1 MIENFEKIVD
11 EICKAIKSEKR
22 DIIINKIL
30 GQIVNPSE
38 LEKLKNELRDFKVG
52 TTLYSNDPVFK
63 DWVKRTLEKY
73 LK

>member
-1 MIENFEKIVD
+1 MNENFEKTVD

-22 DIIINKIL
+22 DIQINKIL
-30 GQIVNPSE
+30 GQIVNPTN
-38 LEKLKNELRDFKVG
+38 LEKLKNELRGFEVG

-63 DWVKRTLEKY
+63 DWVKGILEKY